1 MPKRKSIQQQEV
13 ENLTKKALNMMG
25 EQISQD
31 SAKNSKKRTGDLI
44 DSQNYRVKPYNVLTV
59 SQNFYG
65 KYNTPKG
72 KPTPKNR
79 NNIKDTP
86 LKNAIK
92 KFKQPGVDVFIKD
105 MIDLLKSPIVT
116 NRR

>member
-25 EQISQD
+25 EQISTE

-44 DSQNYRVKPYNVLTV
+44 DSQNYRVKPFNTLTV
-59 SQNFYG
+59 SQNYYG

-79 NNIKDTP
+79 DNIKDTP
-86 LKNAIK
+86 LRNAIE
-92 KFKQPGVDVFIKD
+92 KFKQPGVEVFVKD

-116 NRR
+116 KK

>member
-13 ENLTKKALNMMG
+13 ENLTKKALNELG
-25 EQISQD
+25 ANIAAD
-31 SAKNSKKRTGDLI
+31 SAENSKVRTGDLR
-44 DSQNYRVKPYNVLTV
+44 DSQNYRVRPFNVLTV
-59 SQNFYG
+59 SQNYYG

-72 KPTPKNR
+72 KPTPRNR

-92 KFKQPGVDVFIKD
+92 KKTPESVEVFIKD
-105 MIDLLKSPIVT
+105 MVDLLKSPIVT
-116 NRR
+116 KKI